1 MNHFQILIIGGGNAG
16 LSVASQLL
24 LKDKSL
30 QIGIIDPSE
39 KHYYQ
44 PAWTLVGA
52 GAFDIAKTEKK
63 EADYIPQNT
72 TWIKEAVATFSPEKN
87 TVICSNGTEITYD
100 YMVVCPGIQLDWNKI
115 EGLTDTL
122 GKNEVSSNYS
132 FNTAPYTWE
141 LIKNF
146 KGGTAVFTN
155 PSTPIKCGGA
165 PHKIMYLA
173 CDYWRKK
180 GILDQCDVH
189 YVSGASVIFGVPEYA
204 ETLKKKLAQYNI
216 KVHFGANVTAI
227 DGKTKTIQFESKEAS
242 KNIESKFSGLQAS
255 CYGISEVQEEASTS
269 KVTLNFDICH
279 TVPPQSAPDFI
290 KNSPLRD
297 ENNPLGYV
305 EIDKHSMQHSRFKNI
320 FALGDCTN
328 APCSKTGAAIRKQ
341 APVVVEN
348 LLQLMASHPITASYD
363 GYSACPI
370 PTQYGKLMLAE
381 FDYSNKPKMTFP
393 FDQAKPRW
401 TMWILKT
408 KILPWLYWNKI
419 LKGTA

>member
-1 MNHFQILIIGGGNAG
+1 M
-16 LSVASQLL
+16 
-24 LKDKSL
+24 
-30 QIGIIDPSE
+30 
-39 KHYYQ
+39 
-44 PAWTLVGA
+44 
-52 GAFDIAKTEKK
+52 
-63 EADYIPQNT
+63 
-72 TWIKEAVATFSPEKN
+72 
-87 TVICSNGTEITYD
+87 
-100 YMVVCPGIQLDWNKI
+100 
-115 EGLTDTL
+115 
-122 GKNEVSSNYS
+122 
-132 FNTAPYTWE
+132 
-141 LIKNF
+141 
-146 KGGTAVFTN
+146 
-155 PSTPIKCGGA
+155 
-165 PHKIMYLA
+165 
-173 CDYWRKK
+173 
-180 GILDQCDVH
+180 
-189 YVSGASVIFGVPEYA
+189 
-204 ETLKKKLAQYNI
+204 
-216 KVHFGANVTAI
+216 
-227 DGKTKTIQFESKEAS
+227 
-242 KNIESKFSGLQAS
+242 
-255 CYGISEVQEEASTS
+255 
-269 KVTLNFDICH
+269 NFDICH